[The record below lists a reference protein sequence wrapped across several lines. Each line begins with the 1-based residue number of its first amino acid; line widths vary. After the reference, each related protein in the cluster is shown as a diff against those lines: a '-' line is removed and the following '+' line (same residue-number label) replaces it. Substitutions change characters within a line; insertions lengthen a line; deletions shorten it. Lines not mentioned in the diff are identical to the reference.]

1 MTPWRKKLFLQCLS
15 AATLL
20 AILVPLI
27 PHKALEYPWQD
38 RRYRWKAEHRQVEE
52 SRVVVVGIDSK
63 TLSEVTAPL
72 SLWSDIHA
80 TVVGNLLSANATVVA
95 PDLLW
100 ELDPESVQTL
110 GSGLETLTE
119 RLSESELAMALH
131 VNGGKVAVGAHLD
144 DGRLNLPR
152 ESLQAMAGPNLAL
165 LNLNEDGDGAI
176 RQYLLNVPVKQGETV
191 FDWPS
196 MSLVV
201 SRLAGG
207 PEAQAIPNSSR
218 GSFWINYHGPA
229 KSFQYLSAADVL
241 RGEVP
246 DLTDK
251 IVFYGPY
258 DPRLGDLHRSPFS
271 TGEPDMHGVEI
282 HANAAH
288 TLLSGSFLRQVPL
301 PAQILANLLLAW
313 LVAVVFSLRSP
324 LLGTLGTAVLS
335 GAWWWWAAWSFA
347 NQGLWWD
354 VSGSFMVLGVVAV
367 ACYVLRYVT
376 VERSRKTAEKLFGK
390 YAPAQVVDLV
400 LKDPCLAKLGGSQ
413 TVETTLW
420 FCDINNFSTVSE
432 KVTPAQLIDMV
443 NEFFEEM
450 ARIIHRHGGVIRQY
464 VGDEI
469 MVIFGAPSPLEN
481 HAKAAMAMTVDA
493 FRRLKE
499 LEKQAAGQPGFYE
512 IKVGIHSGTV
522 VCGNVGSSERMEYT
536 AVGDDVNLASRVMGL
551 NKQFETLA
559 LVSQE
564 TVDMVGDLPE
574 GLELKSMGSHP
585 VKGRENP
592 VEIYEIKVL

>member
-15 AATLL
+15 AATLI

-27 PHKALEYPWQD
+27 PHNTLEYPWQD
-38 RRYRWKAEHRQVEE
+38 RRYRWKAEHRPAEE
-52 SRVVVVGIDSK
+52 SRIVVVGIDSE
-63 TLSEVTAPL
+63 TLTEVTAPL

-80 TVVGNLLSANATVVA
+80 TVVGNLLNANATVVA

-110 GSGLETLTE
+110 GSGMETLTE
-119 RLSESELAMALH
+119 RLAESELAMALH

-152 ESLQAMAGPNLAL
+152 ESLQAMAGANLAL

-207 PEAQAIPNSSR
+207 PDAQAIPNSSR

-246 DLTDK
+246 DLTNK

-288 TLLSGSFLRQVPL
+288 TLLSGSFVRQVSF
-301 PAQILANLLLAW
+301 PAQLLANLLLAW
-313 LVAVVFSLRSP
+313 SVAVIFCLRSP
-324 LLGTLGTAVLS
+324 LLGTLGTALLS
-335 GAWWWWAAWSFA
+335 GAWWWWSAWSFA

-354 VSGSFMVLGVVAV
+354 VSGTFMALGVVAV

-376 VERSRKTAEKLFGK
+376 VERSRKTAERLFGK
-390 YAPAQVVDLV
+390 YAPAQVVDQV
-400 LKDPCLAKLGGSQ
+400 LRDPSLAKLGGSQ

-432 KVTPAQLIDMV
+432 KVTPAQLIEMV
-443 NEFFEEM
+443 NDFFEEM

-499 LEKQAAGQPGFYE
+499 LEERAAGKPGFYE

-564 TVDMVGDLPE
+564 TVDLVGDLPQ
-574 GLELKSMGSHP
+574 GLELKSLGAHP

-592 VEIYEIKVL
+592 VEIYEIKVH

>member
-15 AATLL
+15 AATFL

-38 RRYRWKAEHRQVEE
+38 RRYRWKAEHRPVEE
-52 SRVVVVGIDSK
+52 SRVVVVGIDSE
-63 TLSEVTAPL
+63 TLAEVTAPL

-80 TVVGNLLSANATVVA
+80 TVVGNLLNANATVVA

-100 ELDPESVQTL
+100 ELDPESVKTL
-110 GSGLETLTE
+110 GSGMETLTE
-119 RLSESELAMALH
+119 KLAESELSMALH

-144 DGRLNLPR
+144 NGRLNLPR

-207 PEAQAIPNSSR
+207 PDHQTIPNSSR

-229 KSFQYLSAADVL
+229 KSFPYLSAADVL
-241 RGEVP
+241 RGELP

-288 TLLSGSFLRQVPL
+288 TLLSGSFLRQVSL
-301 PAQILANLLLAW
+301 PVQLIANLLLAW
-313 LVAVVFSLRSP
+313 LVAVIFSLRSP
-324 LLGTLGTAVLS
+324 LLGTLSTVVLS
-335 GAWWWWAAWSFA
+335 GVWWWWSAWSFA

-354 VSGSFMVLGVVAV
+354 VSGSFMVLLLVAV

-376 VERSRKTAEKLFGK
+376 VERSRKTAERLFGK
-390 YAPAQVVDLV
+390 YAPAQVVNQV
-400 LKDPCLAKLGGSQ
+400 LKDPSLAKLGGSQ

-450 ARIIHRHGGVIRQY
+450 AQIIHRHGGVIRQY

-481 HAKAAMAMTVDA
+481 HARAAMAMTVDA

-499 LEKQAAGQPGFYE
+499 LEKLAAGKPGFYE

-564 TVDMVGDLPE
+564 TVDLTGDLPE
-574 GLELKSMGSHP
+574 GLELKSLGAHP

-592 VEIYEIKVL
+592 VEIYEIKVH